1 MDQTL
6 SIIFFFS
13 AILIFGGLLFA
24 IISLTKNS
32 PRTLDQD
39 KYRSRWMAIESR
51 LKRDDENSYTVCIL
65 EADKLLDQSLRDR
78 GLSGKTMAERMKQC
92 QGKWT
97 NGNGV
102 WAAHKLRN
110 RFGIILLQG
119 HAFWIKECWR
129 NLSTLSQ
136 PNVCQSDWE
145 NYGGLCR

>member
-6 SIIFFFS
+6 SILFFFS

-24 IISLTKNS
+24 VISLAKNS

-39 KYRSRWMAIESR
+39 KYRSRWLSIETR
-51 LKRDDENSYTVCIL
+51 LKRDEETSYTVCIFD
-65 EADKLLDQSLRDR
+65 ADKLLDQALRER
-78 GLSGKTMAERMKQC
+78 GLSGKTMADRMKQY

-110 RFGIILLQG
+110 KLAHETDARVDYERTRQALVAFKQG
-119 HAFWIKECWR
+119 LKDVGAI
-129 NLSTLSQ
+129 
-136 PNVCQSDWE
+136 
-145 NYGGLCR
+145 

>member
-24 IISLTKNS
+24 IISITKNS
-32 PRTLDQD
+32 PKTLDQD

-110 RFGIILLQG
+110 RIAHETDVRVDYDRARQALIAYKQG
-119 HAFWIKECWR
+119 LKDMGAI
-129 NLSTLSQ
+129 
-136 PNVCQSDWE
+136 
-145 NYGGLCR
+145 

>member
-24 IISLTKNS
+24 VISITKNS

-51 LKRDDENSYTVCIL
+51 LKRDEENSYTVCIL

-110 RFGIILLQG
+110 RIAHETDVKVDYDRARQALIAYKQG
-119 HAFWIKECWR
+119 LKDMGAI
-129 NLSTLSQ
+129 
-136 PNVCQSDWE
+136 
-145 NYGGLCR
+145 

>member
-32 PRTLDQD
+32 PKTLDQD
-39 KYRSRWMAIESR
+39 RYRSRWMAIESR
-51 LKRDDENSYTVCIL
+51 LKRDDDNTYTVCIL

-110 RFGIILLQG
+110 RIAHETDVKVDYDRARQALIAYKQG
-119 HAFWIKECWR
+119 LKDMGAI
-129 NLSTLSQ
+129 
-136 PNVCQSDWE
+136 
-145 NYGGLCR
+145 